1 MAASDKASPVAV
13 LLGSK
18 SDLDYGRETV
28 STLEKLGVS
37 ADLRIMSAHR
47 TPEAASEFAKGAAD
61 NGTKVIIALAGAAAH
76 LPGVLAS
83 YTQLPII
90 GVPLPTSDLRGV
102 DSLHAIVQMPGGIPV
117 ASMAIGTAGA
127 RNAGLF
133 AAQILALN
141 DEAIAEALRNYRA
154 ALAERVMRDS
164 AEVSEP

>member
-1 MAASDKASPVAV
+1 MAASDKVSPVAV

-28 STLEKLGVS
+28 STLDKLGIS

-47 TPEAASEFAKGAAD
+47 TPEAAREFAKGAAD
-61 NGTKVIIALAGAAAH
+61 NGTKVIIALAGSAAH

-90 GVPLPTSDLRGV
+90 GVPLPTSDLQGV

-141 DEAIAEALRNYRA
+141 DDAIAEALRNYRA
-154 ALAERVMRDS
+154 ALAQRVISDS
-164 AEVSEP
+164 AEVSKP